1 MTLQKLIVALMLI
14 ALVTAC
20 SESEKVYSLKT
31 CESKSI
37 DSDNCDKC
45 KISQEVKVKYK
56 VNKST
61 SSVLQTI
68 IQRDGTSKTTTID
81 GCTILDDESFECS
94 REERGCGGIETP
106 YFSTM
111 KNDLYLSDD
120 KWEQTYSLNILQ
132 GSPNKQDDVH
142 KHTYSCGTEIV
153 SISNLFK

>member
-1 MTLQKLIVALMLI
+1 MKKQLIVSLMLVTS
-14 ALVTAC
+14 VTAC
-20 SESEKVYSLKT
+20 SESEKVYSFKT

-37 DSDNCDKC
+37 DSDDCDKC
-45 KISQEVKVKYK
+45 KTSLDVKVKYK

-68 IQRDGTSKTTTID
+68 TQRDGTSKTTTID

-94 REERGCGGIETP
+94 REERGCGAIETP

-132 GSPNKQDDVH
+132 GSPNKQYDVH
-142 KHTYSCGTEIV
+142 KHTYSCGRRKY
-153 SISNLFK
+153 SLFK